1 MIAMLSDLTFNGCD
15 DLVCYLPDTKALHIC
30 RWFFFFS
37 VREDPANA
45 VVPRKI
51 GIRFIQ
57 LRINVRPPS
66 LFANAKTSS
75 RLLNLF
81 LFESTIT
88 VLFHHSGK
96 NTYWLGLLGNP

>member
-1 MIAMLSDLTFNGCD
+1 AGSGVLFFREVYKQTGVMIAMLSDLTFNGCD

-57 LRINVRPPS
+57 LRINVRSAIFIRQCQDKFTPIK
-66 LFANAKTSS
+66 LI
-75 RLLNLF
+75 L
-81 LFESTIT
+81 I
-88 VLFHHSGK
+88 
-96 NTYWLGLLGNP
+96 

>member
-1 MIAMLSDLTFNGCD
+1 MLSDLTFNGCD

-57 LRINVRPPS
+57 LRINVRSAIFIRQCQDKFTPVKLILIRIDNYSLVPPFWKQHIPVRPPVTS
-66 LFANAKTSS
+66 L
-75 RLLNLF
+75 
-81 LFESTIT
+81 
-88 VLFHHSGK
+88 
-96 NTYWLGLLGNP
+96 